1 MLVGLMSQVTY
12 LAGKV
17 SKQSLPVLQ
26 GPAGGEAPRLK
37 RLLLP
42 QGELAQF
49 YDADEPIRYMAWVE
63 IRPGCARG
71 NHYHKVK
78 KEFLYVIQGEFCLVV
93 QDPEHGARDSVPL
106 QMDDVAVIGTGVA
119 HAMRAS
125 APAQLI
131 EFSPARFD
139 PADTYPFPG
148 LMD

>member
-1 MLVGLMSQVTY
+1 MSQVTY

-26 GPAGGEAPRLK
+26 APAGGEAPRLK

-78 KEFLYVIQGEFCLVV
+78 KEFLFVIQGELCLVV
-93 QDPEHGARDSVPL
+93 QDVRTRRARLGAIARGRRSRHRNRRRSRYAGLRSRAAHRVLTRPFRPGRHLPL
-106 QMDDVAVIGTGVA
+106 PGIG
-119 HAMRAS
+119 
-125 APAQLI
+125 
-131 EFSPARFD
+131 
-139 PADTYPFPG
+139 G